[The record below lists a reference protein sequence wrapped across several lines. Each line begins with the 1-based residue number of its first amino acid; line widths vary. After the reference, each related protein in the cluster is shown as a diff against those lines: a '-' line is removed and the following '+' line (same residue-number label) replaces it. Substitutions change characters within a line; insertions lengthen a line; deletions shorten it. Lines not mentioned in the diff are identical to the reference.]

1 MKHITIRDITLCALF
16 CALTAVGAFISIP
29 LPYGAVTLQWFFVVL
44 AGFVLTPKQAL
55 LSMVCYVV
63 LGLVGAPIFAGF
75 TGGPSSLASP
85 TFGFLI
91 GMIACAPLTSLLLRT
106 LKGKMPYVPAAL
118 IAGLAGLAVTY
129 LLGAVYGYF
138 VMRLVL
144 TKEVTLWFIVWN
156 WCLVYLPVDA
166 VKLAAALAISPVLN
180 RAIAK
185 TTKSA

>member
-44 AGFVLTPKQAL
+44 AGFVLTPRQAL

-118 IAGLAGLAVTY
+118 IAGLAGGVPQCGGLS
-129 LLGAVYGYF
+129 
-138 VMRLVL
+138 
-144 TKEVTLWFIVWN
+144 
-156 WCLVYLPVDA
+156 PVDA
-166 VKLAAALAISPVLN
+166 LGHLGPSGSQQMGAVTGGLGIPGL
-180 RAIAK
+180 
-185 TTKSA
+185 